1 MLSLAPVGGLSCMDV
16 TIMKAL
22 PSPLTRL
29 CRVLPLVAALGLG
42 ACATS
47 PTAENDPLEGFN
59 RGVFAVNDALDQ
71 AVIRP
76 VSYGYREAV
85 PEPIRDR
92 VRDFIANLA
101 SPVVFLND
109 VLQGEFDRAGTTFTR
124 FWINTIG
131 GLGGLVDV
139 ASSVGIQRH
148 TEDFGQT
155 LGTWGVNDGPYLV
168 LPLLGPSNPRD
179 AVGKVVD
186 IFTDPMTYVF
196 GAHGPDWGPY
206 ALTGARI
213 VDGRSRIIRETD
225 DLRRNSFDYYATI
238 RSIYRQ
244 QRADDI
250 SNGRTK
256 PGSKPSYP
264 GQDGN

>member
-1 MLSLAPVGGLSCMDV
+1 MLSSAPVGGLSRMDM
-16 TIMKAL
+16 TIMKVL
-22 PSPLTRL
+22 PSPVTRL

-42 ACATS
+42 ACASS
-47 PTAENDPLEGFN
+47 PSAENDPLEGFN
-59 RGVFAVNDALDQ
+59 RGVFAVNDVLDQ

-76 VSYGYREAV
+76 VAYGYREGV

-92 VRDFIANLA
+92 VRDFLANLA

-124 FWINTIG
+124 FWVNTIA

-139 ASSVGIQRH
+139 ASSAGIQRH

-155 LGTWGVNDGPYLV
+155 LGTWGVGDGPYLV

-179 AVGKVVD
+179 AIGKVVD
-186 IFTDPMTYVF
+186 VFTDPMTYVF
-196 GAHGPDWGPY
+196 GVYGPDWGPY
-206 ALTGARI
+206 ALAGTR
-213 VDGRSRIIRETD
+213 VLDGRSRIIRETD

-250 SNGRTK
+250 GNGRTK

>member
-1 MLSLAPVGGLSCMDV
+1 MLSSAPVGGLSRMDV
-16 TIMKAL
+16 TIMKVL
-22 PSPLTRL
+22 PSPVTRL

-42 ACATS
+42 ACASS
-47 PTAENDPLEGFN
+47 PSAENDPLEGFN
-59 RGVFAVNDALDQ
+59 RGVFAVNDVLDQ

-76 VSYGYREAV
+76 VAYGYREGV

-92 VRDFIANLA
+92 VRDFLANLA

-124 FWINTIG
+124 FWVNTIA

-155 LGTWGVNDGPYLV
+155 LGTWGVGDGPYLV

-179 AVGKVVD
+179 AIGKVVD
-186 IFTDPMTYVF
+186 VFTDPMTYVF
-196 GAHGPDWGPY
+196 GVYGPDWGPY
-206 ALTGARI
+206 ALAGTRV

-250 SNGRTK
+250 GNGRAK